1 MVRFS
6 RRHSSI
12 HEGDYHMTKIGF
24 AAAALAAAMLMLPA
38 GAAQAAP
45 AKTWECEMFG
55 WLNPSLCKQKVAKK
69 KAKKKVVSKKKKAM
83 KKKA

>member
-1 MVRFS
+1 
-6 RRHSSI
+6 
-12 HEGDYHMTKIGF
+12 MTKIGF

-55 WLNPSLCKQKVAKK
+55 WLDPGLCKQKVAKK
-69 KAKKKVVSKKKKAM
+69 KAKKKYASKKKAM
-83 KKKA
+83 KKKKA